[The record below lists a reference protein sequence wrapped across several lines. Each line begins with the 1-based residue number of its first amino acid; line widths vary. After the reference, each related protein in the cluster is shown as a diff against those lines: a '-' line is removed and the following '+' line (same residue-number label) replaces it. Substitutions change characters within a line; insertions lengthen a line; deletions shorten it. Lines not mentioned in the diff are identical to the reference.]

1 MTLNTR
7 HRLRLGTA
15 ILPAGL
21 VTSAAAHELD
31 TSACKS
37 ASSRCRRWLRAT
49 ALAVA
54 AAAAATGTARAQ
66 KAPLPPM
73 ETSVEAQAKALDA
86 GRLDEA
92 LRGADALLR
101 RQPDHAAALAV
112 RGAALQGMGRL
123 DEALEAFHASLAV
136 NPVQKLATRG
146 ACRVRLLL
154 RMDNVRPA
162 CFNAIV
168 AGGWLWP
175 DFLNYAHAAAIDDRE
190 DPARL
195 WYLQTA
201 RSFEDREAFEQSV
214 LGDFDLVF
222 KGHPKAEAAAE
233 RQRWLKAQWQAVN
246 DAKATLLR
254 SIALD
259 VDKDPEVKLPTMR
272 GAIETFFAAG
282 WPSNDAPKTHGRGI
296 NLFVLN
302 HYFLLLEKT
311 NRHEEMLNVARRML
325 GQHISWDLERN
336 RLHEAEAVA
345 LAGMGRTQGAIDAY
359 RNAIAQQEKSAK
371 SSLPHIVSHL
381 VSVAQLQLDDGEVPA
396 ARLTLDQAAQLIEQ
410 MQADDARAKAATVN
424 FMLQAIRLL
433 MSTGEMPL
441 AKPLLERLAKD
452 IQDAAVTPGLR
463 GQGLARLAQ
472 ARTLAGQHGEALA
485 LHRESAAM
493 LRDSLGGQHQATL
506 EQGAAQASALAAA
519 GRQREAVAA
528 LERIVQLSDQHLGED
543 HPAARERRARLREWR
558 AEGTAGMVVAPA
570 APATGE
576 PALPASSRERGEAL
590 LATNQPAEAQAAFEA
605 ALAAAPKD
613 TAAARG
619 ACRAALL
626 RDAKADARP
635 AQAACARALALGG
648 GQSRDV
654 LNAGHSL
661 ALAGD
666 TDGARRHY
674 QQVARTIVAQDA
686 FQQDVLD
693 SFDAVFAQAAH
704 QALGAELRAWT
715 RTRWAAVAQARA
727 DHAEAKRLIEARRM
741 ADALAPAERA
751 YLALEAAGP
760 LATDVAAVDGLI
772 NLMALQDYLH
782 ALEQNFRFED
792 LLQFADSRLASG
804 VTYPQDTR
812 DLLLSTKA
820 SALEWLGR
828 EPQAIAAYQAA
839 IAVIRSDAKPDAF
852 MLHSNFAAIARLH
865 LDLGQPTD
873 AARALDQAATALE
886 QIDALSRVSAETEY
900 LLQRARWAVAEGQP
914 AQAAQFA
921 EQAMALGRK
930 RDDPGFVA
938 LGASAL
944 AEARSAQGQHEA
956 ALSLHAEALAALQ
969 QRLGPTHPYS
979 LAQME
984 LLAKAQVRAGQA
996 SLGAAT
1002 LTQAM
1007 SLTIQTLGP
1016 NHPHAKARQALLGQW
1031 LNPASPG
1038 R

>member
-1 MTLNTR
+1 MNDRYAATRPPSRWFAVATL
-7 HRLRLGTA
+7 
-15 ILPAGL
+15 
-21 VTSAAAHELD
+21 AAAVGFVM
-31 TSACKS
+31 AGG
-37 ASSRCRRWLRAT
+37 AQ
-49 ALAVA
+49 
-54 AAAAATGTARAQ
+54 AQ

-73 ETSVEAQAKALDA
+73 EASVEAPAKALDA

-92 LRGADALLR
+92 LQQADALLR
-101 RQPDHAAALAV
+101 RQPGHAAALAV
-112 RGAALQGMGRL
+112 RGTALQGLGRL
-123 DEALEAFHASLAV
+123 DEALLAFDEALLAD
-136 NPVQKLATRG
+136 PVQKLATRG
-146 ACRVRLLL
+146 TCRVRLLL
-154 RMDNVRPA
+154 RMEHVRPA
-162 CFNAIV
+162 CLNAIV

-175 DFLNYAHAAAIDDRE
+175 DFLNYAHASAIDDRE
-190 DPARL
+190 DPTRL

-233 RQRWLKAQWQAVN
+233 RQRWLKAQWQAMN

-259 VDKDPEVKLPTMR
+259 VDKDPEAKLPTVR
-272 GAIETFFAAG
+272 SAIETFFAAG
-282 WPSNDAPKTHGRGI
+282 WPSNDAPKTHSRGI
-296 NLFVLN
+296 NLFALN

-311 NRHEEMLNVARRML
+311 NRHEEMLAVARRML

-336 RLHEAEAVA
+336 RLHEAEAAA

-359 RNAIAQQEKSAK
+359 RNAIAQQEKSAMR
-371 SSLPHIVSHL
+371 SLPHIVSHL
-381 VSVAQLQLDDGEVPA
+381 VSVARLQMDDGEVPA
-396 ARLTLDQAAQLIEQ
+396 ARLTLDQAAPLIEQ
-410 MQADDARAKAATVN
+410 MQADDARAKAATVD
-424 FMLQAIRLL
+424 FMLQATRLL
-433 MSTGEMPL
+433 LSTGEMHL
-441 AKPLLERLAKD
+441 ANPLLERLAKD
-452 IQDAAVTPGLR
+452 IRDAAVTPGLR

-472 ARTLAGQHGEALA
+472 ARTRAGLHGEALA

-493 LRDSLGGQHQATL
+493 LRDSLGSTHQITL
-506 EQGAAQASALAAA
+506 EQGAAQAAALAGAGRQGEALAA
-519 GRQREAVAA
+519 
-528 LERIVQLSDQHLGED
+528 LDRIVQLSDQHLGVD
-543 HPAARERRARLREWR
+543 HPASRERRARLREWR

-570 APATGE
+570 ATPAGA
-576 PALPASSRERGEAL
+576 PALPAASRERGEAL
-590 LATNQPAEAQAAFEA
+590 LAMNQPAEAQAAFEA
-605 ALAAAPKD
+605 ALAADPKD

-626 RDAKADARP
+626 REAKPDNRP
-635 AQAACARALALGG
+635 AQAACARAQALGG

-654 LNAGHSL
+654 LNSGHSL

-666 TDGARRHY
+666 TAGARRHY
-674 QQVARTIVAQDA
+674 QQAARTIVASDA

-693 SFDAVFAQAAH
+693 SFGPVFEHAGQ
-704 QALGAELRAWT
+704 QALGTELKAWT
-715 RTRWAAVAQARA
+715 QARWAAVAEARA
-727 DHAEAKRLIEARRM
+727 DHAEARRLIEARRM
-741 ADALAPAERA
+741 VEALAPAERA

-760 LATDVAAVDGLI
+760 LAADVAAVDGLI

-792 LLQFADSRLASG
+792 LQQVADSRLASG

-839 IAVIRSDAKPDAF
+839 IVVIRSDAKPDAV

-865 LDLGQPTD
+865 LDLGQPAD

-886 QIDALSRVSAETEY
+886 RIDGLSRVSAETEY
-900 LLQRARWAVAEGQP
+900 LLQRARWAVATGQP

-930 RDDPGFVA
+930 GDDPGFVA
-938 LGASAL
+938 LGRSAL

-969 QRLGPTHPYS
+969 QRLGPTHPYGV
-979 LAQME
+979 AQME
-984 LLAKAQVRAGQA
+984 LLAKAQVRAGKA
-996 SLGAAT
+996 ALGVAT
-1002 LTQAM
+1002 LSQAVA
-1007 SLTIQTLGP
+1007 LTTQTLGP
-1016 NHPHAKARQALLGQW
+1016 GHPHAKARQALLGQW
-1031 LNPASPG
+1031 RNQPGPA